1 MLSVTGIA
9 GRQLGAGNLGPLEE
23 QPENG
28 RKVVL
33 AKAGPVLP
41 PILSEALSR
50 VKVYGSVCPETGCPD
65 RHMIEPHAS
74 QCSARSEISQV
85 P

>member
-1 MLSVTGIA
+1 MFCLSVYASRACQVPVESRRGHWMLSVTGIA

-23 QPENG
+23 QLENG

-41 PILSEALSR
+41 PILSEALR
-50 VKVYGSVCPETGCPD
+50 
-65 RHMIEPHAS
+65 RH
-74 QCSARSEISQV
+74 
-85 P
+85 